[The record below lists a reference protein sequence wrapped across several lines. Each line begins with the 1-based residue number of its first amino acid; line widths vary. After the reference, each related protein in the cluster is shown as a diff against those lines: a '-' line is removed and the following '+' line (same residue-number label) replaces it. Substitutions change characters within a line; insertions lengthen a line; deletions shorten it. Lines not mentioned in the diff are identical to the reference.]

1 MGAWNI
7 GITSNDTAQ
16 DLLSEYQA
24 AFFYYDVDTALNK
37 INTYVR
43 SQGINENDKEEW
55 CNYYYSLALFMWK
68 KGILTDQVR
77 NHAIK
82 MIDEEFGLEIWAKSG
97 KSILQKRTKA
107 LAELKEKLMSPQSDK
122 KKISVNLH
130 LKPIFEV
137 GDIIA
142 FRLITDDKIYLAKD
156 SCFDERF
163 FAQANGKY
171 VVVRKIAD
179 HISYRSGIVPEIKDH
194 WAVLQLYSKVFDSV
208 PDMSDLKNINWAK
221 TGEPFGVFVCE
232 SSLSYF
238 KKRDYQML
246 GNNLKG
252 VTLAKM
258 KNRWNTHIFFGINKP
273 HYNAD
278 TFIINAIVKK

>member
-1 MGAWNI
+1 MGTWNV

-24 AFFYYDVDTALNK
+24 AFSYYDVDTALLK
-37 INTYVR
+37 IDNYVR
-43 SQGINENDKEEW
+43 MQGINEDDKEEW
-55 CNYYYSLALFMWK
+55 CDYYYSLALFMWK

-77 NHAIK
+77 NQAIK
-82 MIDEEFGLEIWAKSG
+82 MIDENFGLEIWEESG
-97 KSILQKRTKA
+97 KNVLGKRTKV
-107 LAELKEKLMSPQSDK
+107 LAELKEKLMSPQPDK
-122 KKISVNLH
+122 KKIKINLH
-130 LKPIFEV
+130 LNPIFEV

-142 FRLITDDKIYLAKD
+142 FKLITDDKVYLAKD
-156 SCFDERF
+156 SYFDDQF

-179 HISYRSGIVPEIKDH
+179 HISYRSNIAPDIKDH
-194 WAVLQLYSKVFDSV
+194 WAVFQLYSKIFDSV
-208 PDMSDLKNINWAK
+208 PEMSDLKKISWAN

-238 KKRDYQML
+238 RKRKYQML
-246 GNNLKG
+246 GNDSKG
-252 VTLAKM
+252 IAFANIK
-258 KNRWNTHIFFGINKP
+258 KRWNTHIFFSINKP

-278 TFIINAIVKK
+278 TLIINAIIKK